1 MPLWMFMALM
11 APFTF
16 GVLNV
21 VDKMVVERYT
31 PSIYLYAF
39 WIAVLEI
46 PLGVFVLLGLSLGGV
61 DWSAIGAGMLLG
73 AIRAC
78 SLLMLLA
85 ALRHGQLARVA
96 PVYYLNPIMVAPM
109 SAIFLGEVLSGVI
122 WGAIVLSVLGAGLVT
137 WQGQGAGGAFSQ
149 PRAQVYALLAAFI
162 FASSNIVA
170 KWILDT
176 EPLWDVFAASRIGIG
191 VAMGLASLCTAEVT
205 PPRPRDVQ
213 TAWVHGTGG
222 AKRSHGVWG
231 DSTQPRS
238 DKLGTS
244 VTGVRHRGAATRCD
258 TGLLRGLGT
267 YGATGFS
274 RLGYHQ
280 EHSDPSGRHCGHFGS
295 GGVDFPRAVAPAQSA
310 AIAAP
315 STSAT
320 NSVTKRLKT
329 SGCSKYTE

>member
-1 MPLWMFMALM
+1 MALM

-31 PSIYLYAF
+31 PNIYLYAF
-39 WIAVLEI
+39 WIGVLEI
-46 PLGVFVLLGLSLGGV
+46 PLGVFLLLGLSLNGV
-61 DWSAIGAGMLLG
+61 DGSAIVAGVLLG

-109 SAIFLGEVLSGVI
+109 SAIFLNEVLSAII

-137 WQGQGAGGAFSQ
+137 WQGRLSGGVFSQ

-170 KWILDT
+170 SRILDN

-191 VAMGLASLCTAEVT
+191 VAMGLAALCTADVRQHALGLWRRPGFTGLVVLSEVT
-205 PPRPRDVQ
+205 ASGAIALNLGAISLGPVSQVSAIGALQPAVILVYSIVLMRLLPRIFPDWV
-213 TAWVHGTGG
+213 TA
-222 AKRSHGVWG
+222 SNIP
-231 DSTQPRS
+231 TQVI
-238 DKLGTS
+238 GI
-244 VTGVRHRGAATRCD
+244 AAI
-258 TGLLRGLGT
+258 
-267 YGATGFS
+267 
-274 RLGYHQ
+274 
-280 EHSDPSGRHCGHFGS
+280 
-295 GGVDFPRAVAPAQSA
+295 SA
-310 AIAAP
+310 AVVMIALQ
-315 STSAT
+315 
-320 NSVTKRLKT
+320 R
-329 SGCSKYTE
+329 

>member
-46 PLGVFVLLGLSLGGV
+46 PLGVFLLLGLSLGGV

-191 VAMGLASLCTAEVT
+191 VAMGLASLCTAEVRRRALGMYRQ
-205 PPRPRDVQ
+205 PGFMGLVVLSEV
-213 TAWVHGTGG
+213 TASG
-222 AKRSHGVWG
+222 AIALNLGAISLGPVSQVSAIG
-231 DSTQPRS
+231 ALQPAVI
-238 DKLGTS
+238 LAYS
-244 VTGVRHRGAATRCD
+244 VALVRM
-258 TGLLRGLGT
+258 
-267 YGATGFS
+267 
-274 RLGYHQ
+274 
-280 EHSDPSGRHCGHFGS
+280 
-295 GGVDFPRAVAPAQSA
+295 VPRAFPGWVTTKNILTQVGGIVAISA
-310 AIAAP
+310 AVVLI
-315 STSAT
+315 S
-320 NSVTKRLKT
+320 L
-329 SGCSKYTE
+329 EQ